1 MHAKWVINMTLALL
15 PLTAHYT
22 TAQALDPDPPAS
34 ATDDAP
40 AVTDDAVAVQTKQDT
55 VPPIEHTGWATL
67 IKDTGR
73 DFMAFP
79 RRKSTWVLLAG
90 GGVAALAVHPA
101 DDYVATHIVGNDA
114 ADKFFKPGQIIG
126 GTAFQVGAGVA
137 LWGIGRYVVPSEDG
151 SRTNKLSHL
160 GFDLIRAQI
169 VSQALVHGIKYTV
182 QRDRP
187 TGECCAFP
195 SGHAASAFAAASVLE
210 RHLGYRASWPA
221 LLAASY
227 VGASRLVENR
237 HFLSD
242 VVFGAAVGE
251 AVGWTIVGRHGRS
264 EYALQPVPVAGGM
277 MVALVR
283 TPPVTTVHV
292 AQ

>member
-1 MHAKWVINMTLALL
+1 MYPYDDGGGTMQANWVTRVTLALL
-15 PLTAHYT
+15 MAASQA
-22 TAQALDPDPPAS
+22 TAQTPEPSAPAS
-34 ATDDAP
+34 AAESSADFTQSAKP
-40 AVTDDAVAVQTKQDT
+40 ET
-55 VPPIEHTGWATL
+55 VPPVEHTGWTTL

-79 RRKSTWVLLAG
+79 RRKSTWVMLAG

-101 DDYVATHIVGNDA
+101 DDYVQSHILGNAA
-114 ADKFFKPGQIIG
+114 ADKFFKPGKIIG
-126 GTAFQVGAGVA
+126 GAPFQVGTAVG
-137 LWGIGRYVVPSEDG
+137 LWAVGRYIVPAKDG

-160 GFDLIRAQI
+160 GFDLMRAQI
-169 VSQALVHGIKYTV
+169 VSQALVHGIKYTT

-195 SGHAASAFAAASVLE
+195 SGHAATAFAAASVVE
-210 RHLGYRASWPA
+210 RHFGYRASWPA

-237 HFLSD
+237 HWLSD
-242 VVFGAAVGE
+242 VVFGAALGE

-264 EYALQPVPVAGGM
+264 EYALQPVAVPGGM

-283 TPPVTTVHV
+283 VE
-292 AQ
+292 

>member
-1 MHAKWVINMTLALL
+1 MRAKWAIQVTLALL
-15 PLTAHYT
+15 VATTQAAAQTPEPLPTES
-22 TAQALDPDPPAS
+22 AQGG
-34 ATDDAP
+34 
-40 AVTDDAVAVQTKQDT
+40 QET

-73 DFMAFP
+73 DFVAFP
-79 RRKSTWVLLAG
+79 KRKSTWVLLAG

-101 DDYVATHIVGNDA
+101 DDYVQSHILGNDA
-114 ADKFFKPGQIIG
+114 ADKFFKPGKIIG
-126 GTAFQVGAGVA
+126 GAPFQVGTAVG
-137 LWGIGRYVVPSEDG
+137 LWAIGRYVVPAKDG

-160 GFDLIRAQI
+160 GFDLMRAQI
-169 VSQALVHGIKYTV
+169 VSQALVHGIKYTT

-195 SGHAASAFAAASVLE
+195 SGHAATAFAAASVVE
-210 RHLGYRASWPA
+210 RHFGYRASWPA

-237 HFLSD
+237 HWLSD
-242 VVFGAAVGE
+242 VVFGAALGE

-264 EYALQPVPVAGGM
+264 EYALQPVPVPGGM

-283 TPPVTTVHV
+283 TP
-292 AQ
+292 